1 MNTEI
6 EAKFVNINHDEI
18 RQKLLD
24 LGAKLEKPFR
34 NMRRVTIDTPEMK
47 AKNAF
52 VRIRDEGE
60 KVVITYKQFDQNS
73 VDGMKEIEVV
83 VSHFEETIAI
93 FAAAGLI
100 QGSYQES
107 TRETWNLRNAEIVLD
122 TWPWLNPYIEIE
134 ANDIKTV
141 KSTAK
146 LLDLKWSDAVFGDV
160 MAAYKVQYPH
170 LGQRDTVGNIAE
182 VRFNDPLP
190 DLLKNTKG

>member
-18 RQKLLD
+18 RQKLKY

-34 NMRRVTIDTPEMK
+34 NMRRVTIDNPQMK
-47 AKNAF
+47 DKNAF
-52 VRIRDEGE
+52 VRIRDEGD
-60 KVVITYKQFDQNS
+60 KIVITYKQFDQLS
-73 VDGMKEIEVV
+73 VDGAKEIEVT
-83 VSHFEETIAI
+83 VSHFEETVAL
-93 FAAAGLI
+93 FAAAGLKH
-100 QGSYQES
+100 GSYQES
-107 TRETWNLRNAEIVLD
+107 TRETWRLRNAEIVLD

-134 ANDIKTV
+134 ASDIETV

-146 LLDLKWSDAVFGDV
+146 SLGLEWKNAVFGDV
-160 MAAYKVQYPH
+160 MAAYRIQYPH

-190 DLLKNTKG
+190 DLLKTK